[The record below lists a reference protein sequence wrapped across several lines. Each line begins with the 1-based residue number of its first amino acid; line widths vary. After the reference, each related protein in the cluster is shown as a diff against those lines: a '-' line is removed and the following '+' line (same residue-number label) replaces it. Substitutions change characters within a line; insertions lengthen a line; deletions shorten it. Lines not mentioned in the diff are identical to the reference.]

1 MGFDA
6 ATSTLTLDLLATTGF
21 GCLMVFLGKA
31 IVRRVKPFQD
41 WGIPAPVV
49 GGLLVALIL
58 SYLKITGLFAVQWT
72 STLGSHL
79 MNLFFTCVGFGFS
92 KTLLERGKKFCAGI
106 ALSVLLLVLL
116 QGLLGMF
123 LAQMLGLHPLLG
135 IQIGTGALAGGVG
148 TTSAF
153 GPVYEGMGAVGATEI
168 GVSAATV
175 GMILGSLT
183 GGPLAVMLIKR
194 YKLKADPQDGA
205 LQAGGSEEKTALDT
219 GKLLSIICMITIIAA
234 CGIPIYMLL
243 SMIPY
248 IEMPY
253 FIGCL
258 FAGAIARNILE
269 AFHVDIHLPEVETVE
284 HISLDIFLAIT
295 IMTMDLSRIT
305 NAVGPMLIILFV
317 VTIATLVFTY
327 FIGFRMYH
335 GDYNAACMCAG
346 LIGMGMGSGSN
357 AVANERAV
365 MDKYGY
371 SHIAWILYP
380 AFSVLCV
387 DIFNPLF
394 MSLVPGFLGLG
405 G

>member
-1 MGFDA
+1 MNFDA
-6 ATSTLTLDLLATTGF
+6 TTMTLSLDLLATTGL
-21 GCLMVFLGKA
+21 GCVMVFLGKA
-31 IVRRVKPFQD
+31 IVRRVKPFQE
-41 WGIPAPVV
+41 WGIPAPVI

-58 SYLKITGLFAVQWT
+58 SILKANGIFAVSWT
-72 STLGSHL
+72 STLSSHL
-79 MNLFFTCVGFGFS
+79 MNIFFTCVGFGFS
-92 KTLLERGKKFCAGI
+92 KTLLDRGKKFCAGI

-116 QGLLGMF
+116 QGFLGIA
-123 LAQMLGLHPLLG
+123 LAEALGLHPLLG

-153 GPVYEGMGAVGATEI
+153 GPVYEEMGAVGATEI
-168 GVSAATV
+168 GVSAATM

-194 YKLKADPQDGA
+194 HNLKADPADLELQGDG
-205 LQAGGSEEKTALDT
+205 GEEKAFLNT
-219 GKLLSIICMITIIAA
+219 GSLLSSVCMMTIIAA
-234 CGIPIYMLL
+234 CGIPIYLIL
-243 SMIPY
+243 SQIPY

-258 FAGAIARNILE
+258 FAGAIARNVLE
-269 AFHVDIHLPEVETVE
+269 GLQVKFNLQEVETIE
-284 HISLDIFLAIT
+284 HVSLDIFLAIT
-295 IMTMDLSRIT
+295 IMTMDLTRISH
-305 NAVGPMLIILFV
+305 AVGPMLIILLA
-317 VTIATLVFTY
+317 VTAATLLFTY

-335 GDYNAACMCAG
+335 SDYNAACMCAG

-365 MDKYGY
+365 MEKYGY

-394 MSLVPGFLGLG
+394 MSLAPGFMGL
-405 G
+405 

>member
-1 MGFDA
+1 MSFDIL
-6 ATSTLTLDLLATTGF
+6 TKTLTLDLLATTGI

-31 IVRRVKPFQD
+31 IVRRIKPFQD
-41 WGIPAPVV
+41 WGIPTPVV
-49 GGLLVALIL
+49 GGLIVALIL
-58 SYLKITGLFAVQWT
+58 SLLKSNGIFAVQWT
-72 STLGSHL
+72 STMGSHL

-92 KTLLERGKKFCAGI
+92 KTLLDRGKKFCAGI

-116 QGLLGMF
+116 QGFLGIF
-123 LAQMLGLHPLLG
+123 LAQVLGLHPLLG

-153 GPVYEGMGAVGATEI
+153 GPVYEAMGAAGATEI
-168 GVSAATV
+168 GVSAATM

-183 GGPLAVMLIKR
+183 GGPLAVLLIR
-194 YKLKADPQDGA
+194 RHHLKPDLGDKA
-205 LQAGGSEEKTALDT
+205 LQNNGSDEAVLLNT
-219 GKLLSIICMITIIAA
+219 GNLLNTLCTMTIIAA
-234 CGIPIYMLL
+234 CGIPIYLLL
-243 SMIPY
+243 SQIPY

-258 FAGAIARNILE
+258 FAGAIARNVLE
-269 AFHVDIHLPEVETVE
+269 GFKVKIHTPEVETIE

-295 IMTMDLSRIT
+295 IMTMDLTKISH
-305 NAVGPMLIILFV
+305 AVGPMMIILLV
-317 VTIATLVFTY
+317 VTAATLLFTY

-335 GDYNAACMCAG
+335 SDYNAACMCAG

-371 SHIAWILYP
+371 AHIAWILYP

-387 DIFNPLF
+387 DVFNPLF
-394 MSLVPGFLGLG
+394 MSLMPGLM
-405 G
+405 

>member
-6 ATSTLTLDLLATTGF
+6 ATSTITLDLLATTGF

-219 GKLLSIICMITIIAA
+219 GKLLSTICMITIIAA

-269 AFHVDIHLPEVETVE
+269 AFHVDIHQPEVETVE

>member
-1 MGFDA
+1 MNFDA
-6 ATSTLTLDLLATTGF
+6 ATATLTLDLLATTGA

-31 IVRRVKPFQD
+31 IVKKIKPFQE

-58 SYLKITGLFAVQWT
+58 SILKSNGVFAVKWT
-72 STLGSHL
+72 STLGPHL

-92 KTLLERGKKFCAGI
+92 RTLLDRGKKFCAGI

-116 QGLLGMF
+116 QGFLGIF

-168 GVSAATV
+168 GVSAATI

-183 GGPLAVMLIKR
+183 GGPLAVLLIKR
-194 YKLKADPQDGA
+194 YKLKPDESDKE
-205 LQAGGSEEKTALDT
+205 LQVGQGEEAPLLNT
-219 GKLLSIICMITIIAA
+219 GKLLSSLCMITIIAA

-243 SMIPY
+243 SKIPY

-258 FAGAIARNILE
+258 FAGAIARNVLE
-269 AFHVDIHLPEVETVE
+269 AVHTDIHLPEIETIE

-295 IMTMDLSRIT
+295 IMTMDLTRISG
-305 NAVGPMLIILFV
+305 AVGPMMIILGI
-317 VTIATLVFTY
+317 VTVATLLFTY

-335 GDYNAACMCAG
+335 SDYNAACMCAG

-387 DIFNPLF
+387 DVFNPLF
-394 MSLVPGFLGLG
+394 MSLIPGFL
-405 G
+405 

>member
-1 MGFDA
+1 MNFNPE
-6 ATSTLTLDLLATTGF
+6 TMTLTLDLLATTGF
-21 GCLMVFLGKA
+21 GCIMVFLGRA
-31 IVRRVKPFQD
+31 IVQRVRPFQE
-41 WGIPAPVV
+41 WGLPAPVI

-58 SYLKITGLFAVQWT
+58 SLLKAKGIFAVSWT
-72 STLGSHL
+72 TALSSHL
-79 MNLFFTCVGFGFS
+79 MNIFFTCVGFGFS

-116 QGLLGMF
+116 QGFLGIAVAIAVGM
-123 LAQMLGLHPLLG
+123 HPLLG

-153 GPVYEGMGAVGATEI
+153 GPVYEAMGAVGATEI
-168 GVSAATV
+168 GVSSATL
-175 GMILGSLT
+175 GMIIGSLT
-183 GGPLAVMLIKR
+183 GGPLAVLLIKR
-194 YKLKADPQDGA
+194 HNLKADPKD
-205 LQAGGSEEKTALDT
+205 LELLNDGSEKTTILDH
-219 GKLLSIICMITIIAA
+219 KSLLNSVGMMTIIAM
-234 CGIPIYMLL
+234 CGIPIYLLL
-243 SMIPY
+243 SQIPY

-258 FAGAIARNILE
+258 FAGAIARNVLE
-269 AFHVDIHLPEVETVE
+269 ALDVSFNTDEIETIEHV
-284 HISLDIFLAIT
+284 SLDIFLAIT
-295 IMTMDLSRIT
+295 IMTMDLTRIS
-305 NAVGPMLIILFV
+305 GSIGEMLIVLSV
-317 VTIATLVFTY
+317 VTIATLLFTY

-335 GDYNAACMCAG
+335 SDYNAACMCAG

-371 SHIAWILYP
+371 AHIAWILYP

-394 MSLVPGFLGLG
+394 MSFAPGFMGF
-405 G
+405 

>member
-219 GKLLSIICMITIIAA
+219 GKLLSTICMITIIAA

-269 AFHVDIHLPEVETVE
+269 AFYVDIHLPEVETVE

-317 VTIATLVFTY
+317 VTIATLVFTS

>member
-6 ATSTLTLDLLATTGF
+6 ATSTITLDLLATTGF

-219 GKLLSIICMITIIAA
+219 GKLLSTICMITIIAA

-258 FAGAIARNILE
+258 LAGAIARNILE

>member
-1 MGFDA
+1 MSYGFP
-6 ATSTLTLDLLATTGF
+6 
-21 GCLMVFLGKA
+21 GKSNCTKSKA
-31 IVRRVKPFQD
+31 VPGL
-41 WGIPAPVV
+41 GIPAPVV

-148 TTSAF
+148 TTSAV

-219 GKLLSIICMITIIAA
+219 GKLLSTICMITIIAA

>member
-1 MGFDA
+1 MNFDG
-6 ATSTLTLDLLATTGF
+6 ATMTLTLDLLATTGI
-21 GCLMVFLGKA
+21 GCCMVYLGKG
-31 IVRRVKPFQD
+31 IVKRVKPFQD

-58 SYLKITGLFAVQWT
+58 SVLKSNGIFAVKWT
-72 STLGSHL
+72 STMSSHL

-92 KTLLERGKKFCAGI
+92 KTLLNRGKKFCLGI
-106 ALSVLLLVLL
+106 ALSVLMLVLI
-116 QGLLGMF
+116 QGFSGIF
-123 LAQMLGLHPLLG
+123 LAQLVGMHPILG

-153 GPVYEGMGAVGATEI
+153 GPVYEAMGAVGATEI
-168 GVSAATV
+168 GVAAATL
-175 GMILGSLT
+175 GMIIGSLT
-183 GGPLAVMLIKR
+183 GGPLAVLLIKR
-194 YKLKADPQDGA
+194 HNLKADPSDVELQNEGGDGA
-205 LQAGGSEEKTALDT
+205 PLLNTGS
-219 GKLLSIICMITIIAA
+219 LLSSVCMMTIIAA
-234 CGIPIYMLL
+234 CGIPIYLL
-243 SMIPY
+243 LCKIPM

-258 FAGAIARNILE
+258 FAGAIARNVLE
-269 AFHVDIHLPEVETVE
+269 GFNVKFSLPEVETIE

-295 IMTMDLSRIT
+295 IMTMDLTRIAH
-305 NAVGPMLIILFV
+305 AVGGMMVILLG
-317 VTIATLVFTY
+317 VTILTLLFTY
-327 FIGFRMYH
+327 FVAFKMYH
-335 GDYNAACMCAG
+335 KDYNAACMCAG

-387 DIFNPLF
+387 DVFNPLF
-394 MSLVPGFLGLG
+394 MSLVPGFMGY
-405 G
+405 

>member
-1 MGFDA
+1 MSFHA
-6 ATSTLTLDLLATTGF
+6 ETMTLTLDLLATTGF
-21 GCLMVFLGKA
+21 GCIMVFLGRA
-31 IVRRVKPFQD
+31 IVNRIRPFQE
-41 WGIPAPVV
+41 WGLPAPVI

-58 SYLKITGLFAVQWT
+58 SILKANNLFSVTWT
-72 STLGSHL
+72 TSLSSHL

-116 QGLLGMF
+116 QGFLGIA
-123 LAQMLGLHPLLG
+123 LAAAVGMHPLLG

-153 GPVYEGMGAVGATEI
+153 GPVYEAMGAVGATEI
-168 GVSAATV
+168 GVSSATL
-175 GMILGSLT
+175 GMIIGSLT
-183 GGPLAVMLIKR
+183 GGPIAVLLIKR
-194 YKLKADPQDGA
+194 YKLKADPNDLEFLNNA
-205 LQAGGSEEKTALDT
+205 AEEITPLNHKS
-219 GKLLSIICMITIIAA
+219 LLNSVCMMTIIAM
-234 CGIPIYMLL
+234 CGIPIYLLL
-243 SMIPY
+243 SKIPY

-258 FAGAIARNILE
+258 FAGVIARNLLE
-269 AFHVDIHLPEVETVE
+269 ALHIKFNTDEIETIEHV
-284 HISLDIFLAIT
+284 SLDIFLAIT
-295 IMTMDLSRIT
+295 IMTMDLTRISGSIGEMMIVLT
-305 NAVGPMLIILFV
+305 G
-317 VTIATLVFTY
+317 VTIATLLFTY

-335 GDYNAACMCAG
+335 SDYNAACMCAG

-394 MSLVPGFLGLG
+394 MSFAPGFMGF
-405 G
+405 

>member
-1 MGFDA
+1 M
-6 ATSTLTLDLLATTGF
+6 TLTLDLLATTGL
-21 GCLMVFLGKA
+21 GCIMVFLGRA
-31 IVRRVKPFQD
+31 IVQRVRPFQE
-41 WGIPAPVV
+41 WGLPAPVI

-58 SYLKITGLFAVQWT
+58 SLLKAKGIFAVSWT
-72 STLGSHL
+72 TALSSHL
-79 MNLFFTCVGFGFS
+79 MNIFFTCVGFGFS

-116 QGLLGMF
+116 QGFLGIAVAIAVGM
-123 LAQMLGLHPLLG
+123 HPFLG

-153 GPVYEGMGAVGATEI
+153 GPVYEAMGAVGATEI
-168 GVSAATV
+168 GVSSATL
-175 GMILGSLT
+175 GMIIGSLT
-183 GGPLAVMLIKR
+183 GGPLAVLLIKR
-194 YKLKADPQDGA
+194 HNLKADPKD
-205 LQAGGSEEKTALDT
+205 LELLNDGSEKTTILDH
-219 GKLLSIICMITIIAA
+219 KSLLNSVGMMTIIAM
-234 CGIPIYMLL
+234 CGIPIYLLL
-243 SMIPY
+243 SQIPY

-258 FAGAIARNILE
+258 FAGAIARNVLE
-269 AFHVDIHLPEVETVE
+269 ALDVSFNTDEIETIEHV
-284 HISLDIFLAIT
+284 SLDIFLAIT
-295 IMTMDLSRIT
+295 IMTMDLTRIS
-305 NAVGPMLIILFV
+305 GSIGGMLIVLFV
-317 VTIATLVFTY
+317 VTIATLLFTY

-335 GDYNAACMCAG
+335 SDYNAACMCAG

-371 SHIAWILYP
+371 AHIAWILYP

-394 MSLVPGFLGLG
+394 MSFAPGFMGF
-405 G
+405 

>member
-1 MGFDA
+1 MSFDVL
-6 ATSTLTLDLLATTGF
+6 TSTLTLDLLATTGI

-31 IVRRVKPFQD
+31 IVKKIKPFQD
-41 WGIPAPVV
+41 WGIPTPVV
-49 GGLLVALIL
+49 GGLIVALIL
-58 SYLKITGLFAVQWT
+58 SLLKANDIFSVKWT
-72 STLGSHL
+72 STMGSHL

-92 KTLLERGKKFCAGI
+92 KSLLDRGKKFCAGI

-116 QGLLGMF
+116 QGFLGIF
-123 LAQMLGLHPLLG
+123 LAQALGLHPLLG

-153 GPVYEGMGAVGATEI
+153 GPVYEAAGAVGATEI
-168 GVSAATV
+168 GVSAATM

-183 GGPLAVMLIKR
+183 GGPLAVLLIRKHN
-194 YKLKADPQDGA
+194 LKADPGDLELQGQGA
-205 LQAGGSEEKTALDT
+205 DKDPLLNT
-219 GKLLSIICMITIIAA
+219 GYLLNTLCTITIIAA
-234 CGIPIYMLL
+234 CGIPIYLLL
-243 SMIPY
+243 SKIPY

-258 FAGAIARNILE
+258 FAGAIARNVLE
-269 AFHVDIHLPEVETVE
+269 SLNVKIHLPEVETIE
-284 HISLDIFLAIT
+284 HVSLDIFLAIT
-295 IMTMDLSRIT
+295 IMTMDLTKISH
-305 NAVGPMLIILFV
+305 AVGPMLIILLV
-317 VTIATLVFTY
+317 VTIATLAFTY

-335 GDYNAACMCAG
+335 SDYNAACMCAG

-371 SHIAWILYP
+371 AHIAWILYP

-387 DIFNPLF
+387 DVFNPLF
-394 MSLVPGFLGLG
+394 MSLAPGLMGLG

>member
-175 GMILGSLT
+175 GMIRGSLT

-194 YKLKADPQDGA
+194 YKLKADQQDGA
-205 LQAGGSEEKTALDT
+205 LQAGGS
-219 GKLLSIICMITIIAA
+219 
-234 CGIPIYMLL
+234 
-243 SMIPY
+243 
-248 IEMPY
+248 
-253 FIGCL
+253 
-258 FAGAIARNILE
+258 
-269 AFHVDIHLPEVETVE
+269 
-284 HISLDIFLAIT
+284 
-295 IMTMDLSRIT
+295 
-305 NAVGPMLIILFV
+305 
-317 VTIATLVFTY
+317 
-327 FIGFRMYH
+327 
-335 GDYNAACMCAG
+335 
-346 LIGMGMGSGSN
+346 
-357 AVANERAV
+357 
-365 MDKYGY
+365 
-371 SHIAWILYP
+371 
-380 AFSVLCV
+380 
-387 DIFNPLF
+387 
-394 MSLVPGFLGLG
+394 
-405 G
+405 

>member
-1 MGFDA
+1 MNFDA
-6 ATSTLTLDLLATTGF
+6 ATATLTLDLLATTGA
-21 GCLMVFLGKA
+21 GCLMVFLGKG
-31 IVRRVKPFQD
+31 IVKKVKPFQD

-49 GGLLVALIL
+49 GGLIVALIL
-58 SYLKITGLFAVQWT
+58 SLLKSNGVFSVKWT
-72 STLGSHL
+72 STLGPHL

-92 KTLLERGKKFCAGI
+92 RTLLDRGKKFCAGI

-116 QGLLGMF
+116 QGFLGIF
-123 LAQMLGLHPLLG
+123 SAQMLGLNPLLG

-153 GPVYEGMGAVGATEI
+153 GPVYESMGAVGATEI
-168 GVSAATV
+168 GVSAATI

-183 GGPLAVMLIKR
+183 GGPLAVLLIKR
-194 YKLKADPQDGA
+194 YKLKPDEGDRE
-205 LQAGGSEEKTALDT
+205 LQAGQGEDT
-219 GKLLSIICMITIIAA
+219 PLLNTGNLLSTVCMITIIAA
-234 CGIPIYMLL
+234 CGIPIFMLL
-243 SMIPY
+243 SQIPY

-258 FAGAIARNILE
+258 FAGAIARNVLE
-269 AFHVDIHLPEVETVE
+269 ALHVKIHLPEVETVE

-295 IMTMDLSRIT
+295 IMTMDLTRISG
-305 NAVGPMLIILFV
+305 AVGPMMIILAI
-317 VTIATLVFTY
+317 VTIATLLFTY

-335 GDYNAACMCAG
+335 SDYNAACMCAG

-387 DIFNPLF
+387 DVFNPLF
-394 MSLVPGFLGLG
+394 MSLVPGFM
-405 G
+405 

>member
-1 MGFDA
+1 MSFDIL
-6 ATSTLTLDLLATTGF
+6 TKTLTLDLLATTGI

-31 IVRRVKPFQD
+31 IVRRIKPFQD
-41 WGIPAPVV
+41 WGIPTPVV
-49 GGLLVALIL
+49 GGLIVALIL
-58 SYLKITGLFAVQWT
+58 SLLKANGIFAVQWT
-72 STLGSHL
+72 STMGSHL

-92 KTLLERGKKFCAGI
+92 KTLLDRGKKFCAGI

-116 QGLLGMF
+116 QGFLGIF
-123 LAQMLGLHPLLG
+123 LAQVLGLHPLLG

-153 GPVYEGMGAVGATEI
+153 GPVYEAMGAAGATEI
-168 GVSAATV
+168 GVSAATM

-183 GGPLAVMLIKR
+183 GGPLAVLLIR
-194 YKLKADPQDGA
+194 RHHLKPDPGDIA
-205 LQAGGSEEKTALDT
+205 LQNNGSDEAVLLNT
-219 GKLLSIICMITIIAA
+219 GNLLNTLCTMTIIAA
-234 CGIPIYMLL
+234 CGIPIYLLL
-243 SMIPY
+243 SQIPY

-258 FAGAIARNILE
+258 FAGAIARNVLE
-269 AFHVDIHLPEVETVE
+269 GFKVKIHTPEVETIE

-295 IMTMDLSRIT
+295 IMTMDLTKISH
-305 NAVGPMLIILFV
+305 AVGLMMIILLV
-317 VTIATLVFTY
+317 VTAATLLFTY

-335 GDYNAACMCAG
+335 SDYNAACMCAG

-371 SHIAWILYP
+371 AHIAWILYP

-387 DIFNPLF
+387 DVFNPLF
-394 MSLVPGFLGLG
+394 MSLMPGLM
-405 G
+405 

>member
-79 MNLFFTCVGFGFS
+79 MNLFFTCVGFGFN

-219 GKLLSIICMITIIAA
+219 GKLLSTICMITIIAA

>member
-92 KTLLERGKKFCAGI
+92 KTLLERGKKFCAWI

-219 GKLLSIICMITIIAA
+219 GKLLSTICMITIIAA

>member
-1 MGFDA
+1 MNFDFE
-6 ATSTLTLDLLATTGF
+6 TMTLTMDLLATTGV
-21 GCLMVFLGKA
+21 GCIMVFLGRA

-41 WGIPAPVV
+41 WGLPAPVI

-58 SYLKITGLFAVQWT
+58 SILKANGIFAVTWT
-72 STLGSHL
+72 SSLSSHL
-79 MNLFFTCVGFGFS
+79 MNIFFTCVGFGFS
-92 KTLLERGKKFCAGI
+92 KTLLDRGKKFCAGI
-106 ALSVLLLVLL
+106 ALSVLLLVFL
-116 QGLLGMF
+116 QGFLGIA
-123 LAQMLGLHPLLG
+123 LAVAVGMHPLLG

-153 GPVYEGMGAVGATEI
+153 GPVYEAMGAVGATEI
-168 GVSAATV
+168 GVSSATL
-175 GMILGSLT
+175 GMIIGSLT
-183 GGPLAVMLIKR
+183 GGPLAVLLIKR
-194 YKLKADPQDGA
+194 YNLKADPKD
-205 LQAGGSEEKTALDT
+205 LEFLKDSTEEITPLNAKT
-219 GKLLSIICMITIIAA
+219 LLNSVCMMTIIAM
-234 CGIPIYMLL
+234 CGIPIYMFL
-243 SMIPY
+243 SKIPY

-258 FAGAIARNILE
+258 FAGAIARNVLE
-269 AFHVDIHLPEVETVE
+269 ALNVKINTDEIEAIE

-295 IMTMDLSRIT
+295 IMTMDLTRISGSIGGMMI
-305 NAVGPMLIILFV
+305 VLFG
-317 VTIATLVFTY
+317 VTIATLLFTY

-335 GDYNAACMCAG
+335 SDYNAACMCAG

-394 MSLVPGFLGLG
+394 MSFAPGFMGF
-405 G
+405 

>member
-1 MGFDA
+1 MNFNSE
-6 ATSTLTLDLLATTGF
+6 TMTLTLDLLATTGF
-21 GCLMVFLGKA
+21 GCIMVFLGKA
-31 IVRRVKPFQD
+31 IVRRVRPFQE
-41 WGIPAPVV
+41 WGLPAPVI

-58 SYLKITGLFAVQWT
+58 SLLKANGIFAVTWT
-72 STLGSHL
+72 TALSSHL
-79 MNLFFTCVGFGFS
+79 MNIFFTCVGFGFS

-116 QGLLGMF
+116 QGFLGIAVAM
-123 LAQMLGLHPLLG
+123 AVGMHPLLG

-153 GPVYEGMGAVGATEI
+153 GPVYEAMGAVGATEI
-168 GVSAATV
+168 GVSSATL
-175 GMILGSLT
+175 GMIIGSLT
-183 GGPLAVMLIKR
+183 GGPLAVLLIKR
-194 YKLKADPQDGA
+194 HNLKSDPKELELMNDGN
-205 LQAGGSEEKTALDT
+205 KKTTALNH
-219 GKLLSIICMITIIAA
+219 KSLLNSVCMMTIIAM
-234 CGIPIYMLL
+234 CGIPIYLLL
-243 SMIPY
+243 SQIPY

-269 AFHVDIHLPEVETVE
+269 ALHISFNTDEIETIEHV
-284 HISLDIFLAIT
+284 SLDIFLAIT
-295 IMTMDLSRIT
+295 IMTMDLTRIS
-305 NAVGPMLIILFV
+305 GSIGGMLIVLFV
-317 VTIATLVFTY
+317 VTIATLLFTY

-335 GDYNAACMCAG
+335 SDYNAACMCAG

-371 SHIAWILYP
+371 AHIAWILYP

-394 MSLVPGFLGLG
+394 MSFAPGFMGF
-405 G
+405 

>member
-1 MGFDA
+1 MNFDA
-6 ATSTLTLDLLATTGF
+6 ATMTVSLDLLATTGV
-21 GCLMVFLGKA
+21 GCIMVFLGKG
-31 IVRRVKPFQD
+31 IVKRIKPFQD

-58 SYLKITGLFAVQWT
+58 SMLKSGGIFAVEWT
-72 STLGSHL
+72 STMSSHL

-92 KTLLERGKKFCAGI
+92 KTLLDRGKKFCAGI
-106 ALSVLLLVLL
+106 ALSVLLLVFL
-116 QGLLGMF
+116 QGFLGILLADM
-123 LAQMLGLHPLLG
+123 MGLHPALG

-153 GPVYEGMGAVGATEI
+153 GPVYEKMGAVGATEI
-168 GVSAATV
+168 GVAAATI

-183 GGPLAVMLIKR
+183 GGPLAVLLIKR
-194 YKLKADPQDGA
+194 HGLKADAADQELQDGGNGA
-205 LQAGGSEEKTALDT
+205 AVLLNTGS
-219 GKLLSIICMITIIAA
+219 LLSSVCMMTIIAA
-234 CGIPIYMLL
+234 CGIPIYMML
-243 SMIPY
+243 SKIPY

-258 FAGAIARNILE
+258 FAGAIARNVLE
-269 AFHVDIHLPEVETVE
+269 ALHVNINQPEVETIE

-295 IMTMDLSRIT
+295 IMTMDLTKISG
-305 NAVGPMLIILFV
+305 AVGPMLVILLG
-317 VTIATLVFTY
+317 VTAATLLFTY
-327 FIGFRMYH
+327 FIGFKMYH
-335 GDYNAACMCAG
+335 SDYNAACMCAG

-394 MSLVPGFLGLG
+394 MSLVPGFMGM
-405 G
+405 

>member
-1 MGFDA
+1 MNFNSE
-6 ATSTLTLDLLATTGF
+6 TMTLTLDLLATTGF
-21 GCLMVFLGKA
+21 GCIMVFLGRA
-31 IVRRVKPFQD
+31 IVRRVRPFQE
-41 WGIPAPVV
+41 WGLPAPVI

-58 SYLKITGLFAVQWT
+58 SILKTKGLFSVSWT
-72 STLGSHL
+72 TALSNHL
-79 MNLFFTCVGFGFS
+79 MNIFFTCVGFGFS

-106 ALSVLLLVLL
+106 ALSVLFLVLL
-116 QGLLGMF
+116 QGFLGIAVAVAVGM
-123 LAQMLGLHPLLG
+123 HPLLG

-153 GPVYEGMGAVGATEI
+153 GPVYEAMGAAGATEI
-168 GVSAATV
+168 GVSSATL
-175 GMILGSLT
+175 GMIIGSLT
-183 GGPLAVMLIKR
+183 GGPLAVLLIKR
-194 YKLKADPQDGA
+194 HNLKADPKDLELLNEGND
-205 LQAGGSEEKTALDT
+205 KTTTLNQ
-219 GKLLSIICMITIIAA
+219 KSLLNSICMMTIIAM
-234 CGIPIYMLL
+234 CGIPIYLIL
-243 SMIPY
+243 SQIPY

-269 AFHVDIHLPEVETVE
+269 TLNITFNTDEIETIEHV
-284 HISLDIFLAIT
+284 SLDIFLAIT
-295 IMTMDLSRIT
+295 IMTMDLTRIS
-305 NAVGPMLIILFV
+305 GSIGGMLIVLSA
-317 VTIATLVFTY
+317 VTIATLLFTY

-335 GDYNAACMCAG
+335 SDYNAACMCAG

-371 SHIAWILYP
+371 AHIAWILYP

-394 MSLVPGFLGLG
+394 MSFAPGFMGF
-405 G
+405 

>member
-219 GKLLSIICMITIIAA
+219 GQLLSTICMRTIIAA

>member
-1 MGFDA
+1 MAHYLVIVESPAKVKTIKKFLGSSYTVA
-6 ATSTLTLDLLATTGF
+6 ASNGHVRDLPKSQLGVDPENDFEPKYITIRGKGDILANLRKEAKKADKVFLATDPDREGE
-21 GCLMVFLGKA
+21 A
-31 IVRRVKPFQD
+31 IS
-41 WGIPAPVV
+41 W
-49 GGLLVALIL
+49 
-58 SYLKITGLFAVQWT
+58 
-72 STLGSHL
+72 H
-79 MNLFFTCVGFGFS
+79 
-92 KTLLERGKKFCAGI
+92 
-106 ALSVLLLVLL
+106 
-116 QGLLGMF
+116 

-219 GKLLSIICMITIIAA
+219 GKLLSTICMITIIAA

>member
-1 MGFDA
+1 MSFDIL
-6 ATSTLTLDLLATTGF
+6 TKTLTLDLLATTGI

-31 IVRRVKPFQD
+31 IVRRIKPFQD
-41 WGIPAPVV
+41 WGIPTPVV
-49 GGLLVALIL
+49 GGLIVALIL
-58 SYLKITGLFAVQWT
+58 SLLKANGIFAVQWT
-72 STLGSHL
+72 STMGSHL

-92 KTLLERGKKFCAGI
+92 KTLLDRGKKFCAGI

-116 QGLLGMF
+116 QGFLGIF
-123 LAQMLGLHPLLG
+123 LAQVLGLHPLLG

-153 GPVYEGMGAVGATEI
+153 GPVYEAMGAAGATEI
-168 GVSAATV
+168 GVSAATM

-183 GGPLAVMLIKR
+183 GGPLAVLLIR
-194 YKLKADPQDGA
+194 RHHLKPDLGDIA
-205 LQAGGSEEKTALDT
+205 LQNNGSDEAVLLNT
-219 GKLLSIICMITIIAA
+219 GNLLNTLCTMTIIAA
-234 CGIPIYMLL
+234 CGIPIYLLL
-243 SMIPY
+243 SQIPY

-258 FAGAIARNILE
+258 FAGAIARNVLE
-269 AFHVDIHLPEVETVE
+269 GFKVKIHTPEVETIE

-295 IMTMDLSRIT
+295 IMTMDLTKISH
-305 NAVGPMLIILFV
+305 AVGPMMIILLV
-317 VTIATLVFTY
+317 VTAATLLFTY

-335 GDYNAACMCAG
+335 SDYNAACMCAG

-371 SHIAWILYP
+371 AHIAWILYP

-387 DIFNPLF
+387 DVFNPLF
-394 MSLVPGFLGLG
+394 MSLMPGLM
-405 G
+405 

>member
-1 MGFDA
+1 MNFNPE
-6 ATSTLTLDLLATTGF
+6 TMTLTLDLLATTGF
-21 GCLMVFLGKA
+21 GCIMVFLGRA
-31 IVRRVKPFQD
+31 IVQRVRPFQE
-41 WGIPAPVV
+41 WGLPAPVI

-58 SYLKITGLFAVQWT
+58 SLLKAKGIFAVSWT
-72 STLGSHL
+72 TALSSHL
-79 MNLFFTCVGFGFS
+79 MNIFFTCVGFGFS

-116 QGLLGMF
+116 QGFLGIAVAIAVGM
-123 LAQMLGLHPLLG
+123 HPLLG

-153 GPVYEGMGAVGATEI
+153 GPVYEAMGAVGATEI
-168 GVSAATV
+168 GVSSATL
-175 GMILGSLT
+175 GMIIGSLT
-183 GGPLAVMLIKR
+183 GGPLAVLLIKR
-194 YKLKADPQDGA
+194 HNLKADPKD
-205 LQAGGSEEKTALDT
+205 LELLNDSNEETTALNH
-219 GKLLSIICMITIIAA
+219 KSLLNSVCMMTIIAM
-234 CGIPIYMLL
+234 CGIPIYLLL
-243 SMIPY
+243 SQIPY

-258 FAGAIARNILE
+258 FAGAIARNVLE
-269 AFHVDIHLPEVETVE
+269 ALDVSFNTDEIETIEHV
-284 HISLDIFLAIT
+284 SLDIFLAIT
-295 IMTMDLSRIT
+295 IMTMDLTRIS
-305 NAVGPMLIILFV
+305 GSIGGMLIVLFV
-317 VTIATLVFTY
+317 VTIATLLFTY

-335 GDYNAACMCAG
+335 SDYNAACMCAG

-371 SHIAWILYP
+371 AHIAWILYP

-394 MSLVPGFLGLG
+394 MSFAPGFMGF
-405 G
+405 

>member
-219 GKLLSIICMITIIAA
+219 GKLLSTICMITIIAA

-387 DIFNPLF
+387 DIFTPLF